1 METYRS
7 RVTACVAP
15 FDSEAAAKE
24 RAFFENY
31 TRESLWARISV
42 EGFNPSK
49 VSEDEIKTKLTEHFK
64 SCGQVC
70 EVDFPK
76 EPLLDRRAF
85 VVLRGYGA
93 KEKALQLN
101 GSDMGNWNAL
111 VKFAPEEEEEEF
123 QVDAAYRE
131 YILDELSNDK
141 RFWFGISVYGFDTS
155 LREDEVET
163 ALTAHFSS
171 CGEIVHVYV
180 NLHEKVTN
188 IYFSEEEGEARAMDL
203 DGSQVDGFKITTRL
217 VATAA
222 RSNTPLPPGETYF
235 GYCIPAHMLE
245 LADEIQERIDFHM
258 TEWKLIWMT
267 KRLRALKKQKAWA
280 LKEPKFKA
288 LRWPKTKSLKKL
300 KGGALKKLKAWA
312 LRKLKAKALKKQKAR
327 ARARRE
333 RGHSPFEKET
343 MLM

>member
-1 METYRS
+1 MDTYRS

-31 TRESLWARISV
+31 TGESLWIQ
-42 EGFNPSK
+42 PSK

-70 EVDFPK
+70 GVDFPK

-85 VVLRGYGA
+85 VILRGYGA

-101 GSDMGNWNAL
+101 GSDVGDWNAL
-111 VKFAPEEEEEEF
+111 VKFAQEEEEEF

-131 YILDELSNDK
+131 YLLDELLNDE
-141 RFWFGISVYGFDTS
+141 RFRFGICVQGFDTS
-155 LREDEVET
+155 LSEDEVKR

-180 NLHEKVTN
+180 NLTDKMMTN

-203 DGSQVDGFKITTRL
+203 DGSQVDGFIITTRL
-217 VATAA
+217 VATTV
-222 RSNTPLPPGETYF
+222 RSNTPLPP
-235 GYCIPAHMLE
+235 AHMLE
-245 LADEIQERIDFHM
+245 FGHEIQERNEFHT
-258 TEWKLIWMT
+258 TEWKLISMI
-267 KRLRALKKQKAWA
+267 KKLRALKKQKAWA
-280 LKEPKFKA
+280 LREPKFKA
-288 LRWPKTKSLKKL
+288 LRWPKAKSLKKL

-333 RGHSPFEKET
+333 RGHSPFEKER